1 MEVSEDQA
9 DVFNGMLYNADGVED
24 EDGRLAQKSFH
35 IEHVKDRLYHF
46 LDFDEEEYQKVSEEY
61 DGENPTQDARFSLVQ
76 SGKLK
81 KLPAC
86 EKCFNGL
93 KRRYEWRCD
102 TGNEYES
109 ENCPPL
115 PKFCFK

>member
-1 MEVSEDQA
+1 MSKDQA

-46 LDFDEEEYQKVSEEY
+46 LDFDEEEYQEVSEDY

-76 SGKLK
+76 SV
-81 KLPAC
+81 
-86 EKCFNGL
+86 
-93 KRRYEWRCD
+93 
-102 TGNEYES
+102 S
-109 ENCPPL
+109 
-115 PKFCFK
+115 